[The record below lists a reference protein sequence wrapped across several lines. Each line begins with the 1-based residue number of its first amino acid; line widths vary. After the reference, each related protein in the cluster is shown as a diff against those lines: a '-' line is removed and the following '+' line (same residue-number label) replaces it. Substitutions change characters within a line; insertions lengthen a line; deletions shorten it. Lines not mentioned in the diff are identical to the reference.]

1 MGRISKIRR
10 FDEMRTFPHVFEPD
24 GKTILTTDFYMKGLW
39 NEKFFGNDHPVVIEL
54 GCGKGEY
61 TIELARKYPD
71 RNYIGIDI
79 KGARIWKGAR
89 EALDDG
95 LTNVSF
101 LRTRV
106 EFLQRVFAP
115 GEVNEIWVT
124 FPDPQPQKPRKRLTS
139 GRFLTLY
146 NRFLKADSTV
156 HLKTDSRIV
165 FEYTL
170 AVLELNGIR
179 PEISTDNL
187 YGSGMANDILSIRT
201 YYESGYLE
209 KGNPIAYLR
218 FRLPG
223 GMILSDPPVV
233 KSEQ

>member
-1 MGRISKIRR
+1 
-10 FDEMRTFPHVFEPD
+10 MRTFPHVFEPD
-24 GKTILTTDFYMKGLW
+24 GKAILTNDFYMKGLW
-39 NEKFFGNDHPVVIEL
+39 KEKFFGNGNPLVLEV

-61 TIELARKYPD
+61 TVALARKIPG

-79 KGARIWKGAR
+79 KGARIYKGAR
-89 EALDDG
+89 EAFDEG
-95 LTNVSF
+95 LANAAF

-115 GEVNEIWVT
+115 GEVDEIWVT

-146 NRFLKADSTV
+146 NRFLKPGSTI
-156 HLKTDSRIV
+156 HLKTDDRIL
-165 FEYTL
+165 FEYTS

-179 PEISTDNL
+179 PEVSTGNL
-187 YGSGMANDILSIRT
+187 YGSVIADDILSIRT

-209 KGNPIAYLR
+209 EGKPIFYLR
-218 FRLPG
+218 FSLPG
-223 GMILSDPPVV
+223 GMIFSDPP
-233 KSEQ
+233 KPQL